1 MKSIEKKE
9 HLFNLFLNMHV
20 KKALSSFQRF
30 SSLVLKI
37 ECFPLIM
44 GNGFVK
50 KGVKKRGMEKKKMPK
65 ILVTGG
71 AGFIGSNL
79 TEALLQRGH
88 FVRILDDFSTGKR
101 ENLIFD
107 KAYPSPE
114 VIKGDIREFS
124 TCQKA
129 VKGIEYV
136 FHQAALPSVQRSIE
150 DPETSNAINVGGTLN
165 ILLAAREEKVKRVIY
180 ASSSSVY
187 GDTPTL
193 PKHEE
198 MPPDPLSPYA
208 LQKYIGERYCRL
220 FYQLYSLETIAL
232 RYFNIFGPKQDPN
245 SLYSAVIP
253 KFIDALL
260 QGRPP
265 IIFGDGEQSRDFT
278 YIENVVQ
285 ANLLAMSA
293 EHLHGEAINIAC
305 GKRISLNQLL
315 NVLKEIL
322 GSKLSPIYQEPR
334 QGDVKHSLADIRK
347 GKEILNYEP
356 TVGIEIGLE
365 KTVEFFQ
372 KTLR

>member
-1 MKSIEKKE
+1 MS
-9 HLFNLFLNMHV
+9 NV
-20 KKALSSFQRF
+20 
-30 SSLVLKI
+30 
-37 ECFPLIM
+37 
-44 GNGFVK
+44 
-50 KGVKKRGMEKKKMPK
+50 
-65 ILVTGG
+65 LVTGG

-88 FVRILDDFSTGKR
+88 FVRVLDDFSTGKR

-107 KAYPSPE
+107 KKFPSLE
-114 VIKGDIREFS
+114 IVEGDIREFS

-150 DPETSNAINVGGTLN
+150 DPETSNAVNVGGTLN
-165 ILLAAREEKVKRVIY
+165 ILLAAKETGVKRVIY

-187 GDTPTL
+187 GDTPAL

-198 MPPDPLSPYA
+198 MPSNPLSPYA
-208 LQKYIGERYCRL
+208 LQKYIGEQYCRL
-220 FYQLYSLETIAL
+220 FYQLYGLDTISL

-334 QGDVKHSLADIRK
+334 KGDVKHSLADICK

>member
-1 MKSIEKKE
+1 
-9 HLFNLFLNMHV
+9 
-20 KKALSSFQRF
+20 
-30 SSLVLKI
+30 
-37 ECFPLIM
+37 LIK

-50 KGVKKRGMEKKKMPK
+50 KKDEKEGVEKEKMANV
-65 ILVTGG
+65 LVTGG

-88 FVRILDDFSTGKR
+88 FVRVLDDFSTGKR

-107 KAYPSPE
+107 KAFPSLE
-114 VIKGDIREFS
+114 IIEGDIRDYS

-129 VKGIEYV
+129 MEGMEYI
-136 FHQAALPSVQRSIE
+136 FHQAALPSVQRSVE
-150 DPETSNAINVGGTLN
+150 DPETSNAVNVGGTLN
-165 ILLAAREEKVKRVIY
+165 ILLAAKKTGVKRVIY

-187 GDTPTL
+187 GDTPSL

-198 MPPDPLSPYA
+198 MPSNPLSPYA
-208 LQKYIGERYCRL
+208 LQKYIGEQYCRL
-220 FYQLYSLETIAL
+220 FYQLYGLEAVSL

-245 SLYSAVIP
+245 SIYSAVIP

-285 ANLLAMSA
+285 ANLLAVST
-293 EHLHGEAINIAC
+293 EHLHGETINIAC

-315 NVLKEIL
+315 NFLKEIL
-322 GSKLSPIYQEPR
+322 GSKQSPIYEEAR
-334 QGDVKHSLADIRK
+334 KGDVRHSLADIHK

-356 TVGIEIGLE
+356 TVGIEIGLK
-365 KTVEFFQ
+365 KTVKFFQ
-372 KTLR
+372 RQQKNLKEQTK